1 MSLGSGIDR
10 TRAGWWVIGAI
21 LGGAV
26 AFVLY
31 SFVGTFV
38 VGVFLYYATRPVYRQ
53 LRRYVRRPSVAAFAA
68 LVLLE
73 LPLFLVLAYTVAVGI
88 QDLGVLVDQSR
99 LIGDET
105 LQPYLDVSSLS
116 VQLEMVLGSGSDS
129 VGEALRTVV
138 DYVSFVGIGLVHLFG
153 VYVIAFY
160 LLRDDY
166 RLAAWTRRTFAD
178 AAGVVE
184 TFLRTVDEDL
194 HHVFFGIILNA
205 FLTGALGVI
214 VYSLLVVVV
223 PESGALPYPA
233 LLGLVAGAA
242 SLVPIVGMKLIY
254 VPVTAYL
261 FALAAVDSDVTVAL
275 PVTFFLLSFA
285 VVDSI
290 PDTVL
295 RPYVSGRNLHFGL
308 VALSY
313 VLGTLA
319 FGWYGVFLGP
329 ILVVVGVHF
338 GRLVMPELIAG
349 ESIRPYA
356 MDSSRTRIAGRSTG
370 DSGETASATGDE

>member
-1 MSLGSGIDR
+1 MSLGSEIDR
-10 TRAGWWVIGAI
+10 TRAGWWAIGTI
-21 LGGAV
+21 LGGGL

-38 VGVFLYYATRPVYRQ
+38 VGVFLYYATRPVYRR

-88 QDLGVLVDQSR
+88 QDLGAFVDQSR
-99 LIGDET
+99 LISDAT
-105 LQPYLDVSSLS
+105 LQPYLDISSVSARPETILGTGGDSLA
-116 VQLEMVLGSGSDS
+116 
-129 VGEALRTVV
+129 EALRTVV

-153 VYVIAFY
+153 IYVIAFY
-160 LLRDDY
+160 LLRDDH
-166 RLAAWTRRTFAD
+166 RLATWTKRTFAD

-205 FLTGALGVI
+205 LLTGALGVI
-214 VYSLLVVVV
+214 VYSLLAIVV
-223 PESGALPYPA
+223 PTDGAIPYPA

-242 SLVPIVGMKLIY
+242 SLVPVVGMKLVY

-261 FALAAVDSDVTVAL
+261 LALAAVDPDVTVAL
-275 PVTFFLLSFA
+275 PATFFLISFV
-285 VVDSI
+285 VVDGI

-295 RPYVSGRNLHFGL
+295 RPYVSGRNLHLGL
-308 VALSY
+308 VTLSY

-319 FGWYGVFLGP
+319 FGWFGVFLGP
-329 ILVVVGVHF
+329 FLVVVGVHF
-338 GRLVMPELIAG
+338 SRLVMPELLAG
-349 ESIRPYA
+349 EPIRPYA
-356 MDSSRTRIAGRSTG
+356 VDSSRPRVAEASTA
-370 DSGETASATGDE
+370 DSRETGSAADE

>member
-1 MSLGSGIDR
+1 MSLGSGVDR
-10 TRAGWWVIGAI
+10 TRAGWWLVGTV
-21 LGGAV
+21 LGGAL

-31 SFVGTFV
+31 SFVGTLV
-38 VGVFLYYATRPVYRQ
+38 VGVFLYYATRPVYRR
-53 LRRYVRRPSVAAFAA
+53 LRRYVRRPSLAAFGA

-73 LPLFLVLAYTVAVGI
+73 LPLFLVLAYTVAVAI
-88 QDLGVLVDQSR
+88 QDLGALVDQSR
-99 LIGDET
+99 LIGDAT
-105 LQPYLDVSSLS
+105 LQPYLDISSVSP
-116 VQLEMVLGSGSDS
+116 QLETFLGSGDDS
-129 VGEALRTVV
+129 LGEAFRTVV
-138 DYVSFVGIGLVHLFG
+138 DYVSFVGSGLVHIFAI
-153 VYVIAFY
+153 YVIAFY
-160 LLRDDY
+160 LLRDDH
-166 RLAAWTRRTFAD
+166 RLAAWTKRTFAD

-223 PESGALPYPA
+223 PENGALPYPA

-242 SLVPIVGMKLIY
+242 SLVPLVGMKLVY

-261 FALAAVDSDVTVAL
+261 LGLATVDPDVTVAL

-285 VVDSI
+285 VVDGI
-290 PDTVL
+290 PDIVL
-295 RPYVSGRNLHFGL
+295 RPYVSGRNLHLGL

-319 FGWYGVFLGP
+319 FGWFGVFLGP
-329 ILVVVGVHF
+329 ILVVVAVHF
-338 GRLVMPELIAG
+338 SRLVMPELVAG
-349 ESIRPYA
+349 EPIRPYA
-356 MDSSRTRIAGRSTG
+356 MNYARFRRGRDPPEATEDVATR
-370 DSGETASATGDE
+370 GEH